1 MRPFE
6 TSLFPRVHWTWGRIH
21 RRDWWWTSSHNIRW
35 GGDNAYHQQKEDT
48 NIFLQ
53 KLWKRK
59 KSFAPLSFFFCTL
72 DARQCIIT
80 RVHNNSKDFSRKK
93 KAIWWPRNLSI
104 YLSIQLSL
112 SLSHCLSLL
121 LFPLP
126 SPKQPMIFWAC
137 WRLAT
142 ETGRSTRLTP
152 TLHPRGH
159 MPSFRSVVHELVNW
173 AVVHPT
179 ARFVVQSD
187 YKTHNDT
194 CMATLSFT
202 CPWCDFLVVYVC
214 SKP

>member
-93 KAIWWPRNLSI
+93 KGNLMAKKLVNLSF
-104 YLSIQLSL
+104 YTTLSL
-112 SLSHCLSLL
+112 SLSLSLSP
-121 LFPLP
+121 PL
-126 SPKQPMIFWAC
+126 SPPQPKTANDILSMLEIGN
-137 WRLAT
+137 RNRT
-142 ETGRSTRLTP
+142 Q
-152 TLHPRGH
+152 
-159 MPSFRSVVHELVNW
+159 
-173 AVVHPT
+173 HPT
-179 ARFVVQSD
+179 DANATSSRSHAVFQVSSTWASELGSCASHGKICCPIRLQ
-187 YKTHNDT
+187 DT
-194 CMATLSFT
+194 
-202 CPWCDFLVVYVC
+202 
-214 SKP
+214 